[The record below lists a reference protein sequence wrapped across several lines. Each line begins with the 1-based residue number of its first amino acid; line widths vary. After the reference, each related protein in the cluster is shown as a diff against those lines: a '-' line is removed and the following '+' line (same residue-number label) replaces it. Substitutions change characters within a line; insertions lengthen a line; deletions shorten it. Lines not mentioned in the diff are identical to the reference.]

1 MTQAAGTASSM
12 GVTRTLAAN
21 LTVKAATRFPGM
33 PAGLDKA
40 AGTQPAPG
48 PESLSGHRFRAS
60 STFTVTAATMLA
72 HWPVASGRPQ
82 GPYRDSRDYSLD
94 CAGLQ
99 FPSKVRLQC
108 RPRVPL
114 TEYNGTG
121 KTFVSF
127 QIGDYLKTV
136 VFCSV
141 SKEQNDRTC

>member
-94 CAGLQ
+94 CSSAG
-99 FPSKVRLQC
+99 RAA
-108 RPRVPL
+108 
-114 TEYNGTG
+114 
-121 KTFVSF
+121 VSF
-127 QIGDYLKTV
+127 QGKAAV
-136 VFCSV
+136 PAQSA
-141 SKEQNDRTC
+141 SDRIQRHRKNVCVLPDWRLFEDCCIL